1 MANELNDNIK
11 FTLELPNNN
20 QLPFL
25 DTMVSSDREIKQFST
40 ALYIKP
46 IDSLCITPW
55 DSHGSIA
62 SKRAILIGETKR
74 AIACSTDHTSRQEP
88 SGVTKLFVDNKYPRK
103 FVRNVIRR
111 SANSNST
118 RDEENRYI
126 YLKLPFINEE
136 FKRRAQAVVRRS
148 GISNIRL
155 QYRNGTPS
163 AREFAPPK
171 QKLNCMEECETCKS
185 GKKSKQC

>member
-46 IDSLCITPW
+46 IHSLCITPW
-55 DSHGSIA
+55 DIHGSIA

-74 AIACSTDHTSRQEP
+74 AIACSTDPTSRQE
-88 SGVTKLFVDNKYPRK
+88 SLRKVAKLFVDNKYPRK

-111 SANSNST
+111 SANSNWT
-118 RDEENRYI
+118 RDEDNRYI
-126 YLKLPFINEE
+126 YLKLPFID
-136 FKRRAQAVVRRS
+136 
-148 GISNIRL
+148 
-155 QYRNGTPS
+155 
-163 AREFAPPK
+163 
-171 QKLNCMEECETCKS
+171 
-185 GKKSKQC
+185 

>member
-1 MANELNDNIK
+1 MANELKGNIK

-25 DTMVSSDREIKQFST
+25 DTMVSFDREIKQFST
-40 ALYIKP
+40 ALHIKP
-46 IDSLCITPW
+46 IHSLCITPL

-74 AIACSTDHTSRQEP
+74 AIACSTDPTSRQE
-88 SGVTKLFVDNKYPRK
+88 SLRKVTKLFVDNKYPRK

-118 RDEENRYI
+118 RDEEMRYI
-126 YLKLPFINEE
+126 YLKLPFIDEE
-136 FKRRAQAVVRRS
+136 FKRRMHA
-148 GISNIRL
+148 GG
-155 QYRNGTPS
+155 GTTIWH
-163 AREFAPPK
+163 K
-171 QKLNCMEECETCKS
+171 
-185 GKKSKQC
+185 